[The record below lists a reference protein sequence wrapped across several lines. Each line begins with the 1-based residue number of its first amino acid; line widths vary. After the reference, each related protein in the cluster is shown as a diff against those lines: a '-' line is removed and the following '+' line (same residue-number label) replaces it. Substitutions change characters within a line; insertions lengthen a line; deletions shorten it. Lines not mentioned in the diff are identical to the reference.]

1 MPWELME
8 DGFPE
13 RLPKLIIKIQGSN
26 VKRIPNNPFHEKL
39 TFHIRWPAAKD
50 KTVVSNTIEEP
61 TSAPTLLTALI
72 LNNA

>member
-13 RLPKLIIKIQGSN
+13 RLPKLIIKTQGSN

-39 TFHIRWPAAKD
+39 TFHIRWPAA
-50 KTVVSNTIEEP
+50 
-61 TSAPTLLTALI
+61 
-72 LNNA
+72 